1 VSYPPGPVAS
11 ERRCTVTGRKDGG
24 ELCSVVVEETSS
36 KSAVVLYPHGLGGLG
51 VVLDRDEQQVLGA
64 WLLSRRRTSRRAG

>member
-1 VSYPPGPVAS
+1 VSWPPEPVAS
-11 ERRCTVTGRKDGG
+11 ERRCTVTGRKDG
-24 ELCSVVVEETSS
+24 ELCSIVVEELPAGST
-36 KSAVVLYPHGLGGLG
+36 VVIYPHGLGGLG